1 MQGIFHDGGWGMY
14 PTTIF
19 GLVLL
24 VCAVN
29 YARDPK
35 RRRLFL
41 LRHLN
46 VLVALSG
53 TLGFVT
59 GVIRTF
65 TNMPSDQ
72 LQIAF
77 IGVGESLNNVALALG
92 LMILAR
98 IITAFGAAQ
107 ASESPSELIN
117 PP

>member
-1 MQGIFHDGGWGMY
+1 MQGIFHDGGWGMF

-24 VCAVN
+24 ACAVR
-29 YARDPK
+29 YALDPK

-41 LRHLN
+41 LRQLTI
-46 VLVALSG
+46 LVALSG

-59 GVIRTF
+59 GTIKTF

-72 LQIAF
+72 LYIAF

-92 LMILAR
+92 LMVLSR
-98 IITAFGAAQ
+98 IIIAFGAAR
-107 ASESPSELIN
+107 ASDPSELIN